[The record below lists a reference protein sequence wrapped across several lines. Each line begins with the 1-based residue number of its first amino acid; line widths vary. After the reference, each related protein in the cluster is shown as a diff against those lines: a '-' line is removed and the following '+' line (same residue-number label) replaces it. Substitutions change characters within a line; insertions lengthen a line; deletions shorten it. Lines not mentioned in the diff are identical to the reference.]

1 MATVYQ
7 KASLFYTSGKN
18 DLRCKQDLAFWNSR
32 RIEIGNQEKWGDDDE
47 DDVEEDGVD
56 EGAKEGAVV
65 PVGRNLRVAEV
76 EEQADD
82 HADQDENDT
91 ATRVTDNMLIYILRM
106 STFVF

>member
-1 MATVYQ
+1 M
-7 KASLFYTSGKN
+7 
-18 DLRCKQDLAFWNSR
+18 
-32 RIEIGNQEKWGDDDE
+32 
-47 DDVEEDGVD
+47 
-56 EGAKEGAVV
+56 